1 MKKKIY
7 VNICGLALLTILF
20 ISVIFVSFSN
30 HTLHE
35 QMQEST
41 KTEAAYVAA
50 ACESLEDPV
59 SFFEELSAEISLR
72 ITYIQKDGNVLYD
85 NHANAAGLENHLKRP
100 EIQEASANGFGSESR
115 LSNTLREETY
125 YYAVRLENGD
135 FVRVSSVSDSMLQT
149 FLNLLPVIGMA
160 SLAVLLCS
168 LFIARMLAK
177 GILKSINS
185 IDLKKP
191 LDSGCFE
198 ELWPLLSR
206 IEKQNIKIDEQVN
219 VLLEQQQ
226 KFNTITENMNEGLI
240 LLDESGKINF
250 INGSCKNLFHAPS
263 MHYIGKSISLFNRSF
278 QMQSTVDAALKGDIS
293 SAVLNL
299 DERVVQVFGNPV
311 IEEGHVRGAVLFILD
326 VTQKQKAE
334 QMRKEFSANV
344 SHELKTPLTSIS
356 GYAELMQNGMA
367 APEDVPGFAKK
378 IYDEAARLIVLVND
392 IIKISRLDEKD
403 IRQSKETV
411 NLFQMAG
418 EIRERLEHV
427 AEKAGVTLELEGETV
442 NVCAVR
448 SMMDDL
454 IYNLCENGI
463 KYNRPGGN
471 VQILI
476 TERDQHPII
485 QVSDTGIGIPRE
497 YQERIFE
504 RFYRIDKSH
513 SKQTG
518 GTGLGLAIV
527 KHVVEYHNGYI
538 EIHSV
543 PDEGTV
549 ITIHL

>member
-1 MKKKIY
+1 
-7 VNICGLALLTILF
+7 
-20 ISVIFVSFSN
+20 
-30 HTLHE
+30 
-35 QMQEST
+35 
-41 KTEAAYVAA
+41 
-50 ACESLEDPV
+50 
-59 SFFEELSAEISLR
+59 
-72 ITYIQKDGNVLYD
+72 
-85 NHANAAGLENHLKRP
+85 
-100 EIQEASANGFGSESR
+100 
-115 LSNTLREETY
+115 
-125 YYAVRLENGD
+125 
-135 FVRVSSVSDSMLQT
+135 
-149 FLNLLPVIGMA
+149 
-160 SLAVLLCS
+160 
-168 LFIARMLAK
+168 
-177 GILKSINS
+177 
-185 IDLKKP
+185 
-191 LDSGCFE
+191 
-198 ELWPLLSR
+198 
-206 IEKQNIKIDEQVN
+206 
-219 VLLEQQQ
+219 
-226 KFNTITENMNEGLI
+226 
-240 LLDESGKINF
+240 
-250 INGSCKNLFHAPS
+250 
-263 MHYIGKSISLFNRSF
+263 
-278 QMQSTVDAALKGDIS
+278 MQSTVDAALKGDIS

-311 IEEGHVRGAVLFILD
+311 IEDGKVRGAVLFILD

-356 GYAELMQNGMA
+356 GYAELMLNGMA
-367 APEDVPGFAKK
+367 APEDVPGFARK

-411 NLFQMAG
+411 DLYKMAG
-418 EIRERLEHV
+418 EIEDRLEQV
-427 AEKAGVTLELEGETV
+427 AEKAGVTLKLEGETV

-463 KYNRPGGN
+463 KYNRPGGS
-471 VQILI
+471 VEVLI

-518 GTGLGLAIV
+518 GTGLGLSIV
-527 KHVVEYHNGYI
+527 KHVVECHNGYI